1 MSTYLNLRRFSEVE
15 SDYLQVERNRAGD
28 KSKGKLFSVS
38 RFIVEGRYKLT
49 LFTGKC
55 SQLSL
60 AVSLLIS
67 ILSLNSLPG
76 GNLIPGEFKVISFH
90 LFYYL
95 CIMIKY
101 WHLSSR
107 PQLGNVLLGL
117 PYVELKII
125 NFPDWPHGP
134 WAILLLTLCGKYPD
148 IRNNKLVRISDE
160 QKSLAFHNKQ
170 VNITCSSLYLFQQTF
185 HILC

>member
-1 MSTYLNLRRFSEVE
+1 
-15 SDYLQVERNRAGD
+15 
-28 KSKGKLFSVS
+28 
-38 RFIVEGRYKLT
+38 
-49 LFTGKC
+49 
-55 SQLSL
+55 
-60 AVSLLIS
+60 
-67 ILSLNSLPG
+67 
-76 GNLIPGEFKVISFH
+76 
-90 LFYYL
+90 
-95 CIMIKY
+95 MIEY

-125 NFPDWPHGP
+125 NFPDCPHKP
-134 WAILLLTLCGKYPD
+134 WAILFLTLCGKYPD